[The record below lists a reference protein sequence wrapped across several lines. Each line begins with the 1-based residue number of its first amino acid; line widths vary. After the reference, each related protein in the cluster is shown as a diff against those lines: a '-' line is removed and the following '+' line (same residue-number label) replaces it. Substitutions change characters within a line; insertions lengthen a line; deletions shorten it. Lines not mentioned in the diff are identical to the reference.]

1 MCDDARSVKT
11 VSHPTGTRRN
21 NVITTSNRRRFDV
34 IMTLFLR
41 RVSAGTSIHL
51 PRCSV
56 LFFGFRETAGGSGP
70 ADVEQ
75 PMVSGKLF
83 STGKATFSYARHA
96 TGDSRHILS
105 FVARQ
110 KINMCSVT
118 CDTINSF
125 YIQRWR
131 LSNFCKMSLSLHLP
145 PSLCTSTAQIKKKMV
160 TEVPP
165 STSIKTDTWDI
176 YVTLLNELSAF
187 GETFKQQIVNSS
199 PKYCNSQRGTSQ
211 NSS

>member
-1 MCDDARSVKT
+1 MCDDDRSVKT

-75 PMVSGKLF
+75 PIWFPGNCLALVSPQSNLSSCRKHREKTIATKVSESWHSYSQILNSIYYVF
-83 STGKATFSYARHA
+83 DWKWDSYLNISTITH
-96 TGDSRHILS
+96 
-105 FVARQ
+105 
-110 KINMCSVT
+110 
-118 CDTINSF
+118 
-125 YIQRWR
+125 
-131 LSNFCKMSLSLHLP
+131 
-145 PSLCTSTAQIKKKMV
+145 
-160 TEVPP
+160 
-165 STSIKTDTWDI
+165 
-176 YVTLLNELSAF
+176 
-187 GETFKQQIVNSS
+187 ETNTRSWL
-199 PKYCNSQRGTSQ
+199 G
-211 NSS
+211 